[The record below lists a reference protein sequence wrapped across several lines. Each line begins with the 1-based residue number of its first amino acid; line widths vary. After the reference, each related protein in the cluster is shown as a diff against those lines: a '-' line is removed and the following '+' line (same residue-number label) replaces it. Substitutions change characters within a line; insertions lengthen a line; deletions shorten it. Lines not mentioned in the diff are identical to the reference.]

1 MTSGPAPKVVT
12 AQVQARVSESSIMF
26 QICIRRASAMSRARR
41 PRPPEIRAPA
51 LSTAQSTATRH
62 IPEGSAAPTSDRLQ
76 LERAPQPNPLVWD
89 GSLLG

>member
-51 LSTAQSTATRH
+51 QSTATRH